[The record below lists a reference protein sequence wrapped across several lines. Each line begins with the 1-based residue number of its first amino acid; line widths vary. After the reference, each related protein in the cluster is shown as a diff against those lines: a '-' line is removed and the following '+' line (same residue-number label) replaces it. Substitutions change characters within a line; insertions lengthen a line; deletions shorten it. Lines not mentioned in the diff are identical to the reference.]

1 MKAWGIGAGAAAIGA
16 LLTGCTTTQQN
27 ERYMA
32 GHFRAQAELHD
43 ASGKVVGT
51 AVAEQVEGSIRVL
64 VDVNGVSPGPHG
76 VHVHTTGV
84 CTAPDFTS
92 AGGHWNPGA
101 TKHGKEN
108 PMGPHAGD
116 LPNMKVDEKGHG
128 HLSFTLAGGGFDQLM
143 DQDGAALVV
152 HAGEDDYK
160 SDPAGNSGGRIAC
173 GVFQAV

>member
-1 MKAWGIGAGAAAIGA
+1 MNAWGIGASAAVIG
-16 LLTGCTTTQQN
+16 LLLGGCATKARN

-32 GHFRAQAELHD
+32 GQYRAQAELHD
-43 ASGKVVGT
+43 ATGKIVGT

-64 VDVNGVSPGPHG
+64 VDVNGISPGPHG
-76 VHVHTTGV
+76 VHVHTIGT
-84 CTAPDFTS
+84 CTPPEFTS
-92 AGGHWNPGA
+92 AGGHWNP
-101 TKHGKEN
+101 TQHKHGKDN

-128 HLSFTLAGGGFDQLM
+128 HISFTLTGGTFEQLM

-173 GVFQAV
+173 GVFQTV